1 MPRKR
6 RMVPTQLPFHVTA
19 RCINR
24 EWFRLPLPIVWR
36 VFSDYLYFAHH
47 AYGLSIYAFVLM
59 SNHFHLLASA
69 SNGNFSKCMWYL
81 MSEVAHEITR
91 LAGRENQ
98 TFGSPHKPCLIDSD
112 RYFLTAYRYIYRNPV
127 EAKIVSR
134 VEDYQFS
141 TLHGLIGRSRLTIP
155 IVQDGILFSDLSDGL
170 NWLNTK
176 YGPGEKPAIS
186 KALNRKTFE
195 LPKDRST
202 RRLIEIKRDIEKI
215 RNNAGALPLG
225 AAHLLGKEE

>member
-1 MPRKR
+1 
-6 RMVPTQLPFHVTA
+6 
-19 RCINR
+19 
-24 EWFRLPLPIVWR
+24 
-36 VFSDYLYFAHH
+36 
-47 AYGLSIYAFVLM
+47 
-59 SNHFHLLASA
+59 
-69 SNGNFSKCMWYL
+69 MWYL

-134 VEDYQFS
+134 AEDYQFS
-141 TLHGLIGRSRLTIP
+141 TLHGLVGRSQLTIP
-155 IVQDGILFSDLSDGL
+155 VVRDRILFSDLSDSL

-176 YGPGEKPAIS
+176 YKSGERPAIS
-186 KALNRKTFE
+186 NAINRKTFE

-202 RRLIEIKRDIEKI
+202 RRRIEIECDLKKI
-215 RNNAGALPLG
+215 KNDASALPSG
-225 AAHLLGKEE
+225 AAHLLEEE